1 MGERPPKVY
10 HVATTLNWFRDT
22 PSESFSGITV
32 IQNARVLGAD
42 VNFAQL
48 LATSFRFLSRP
59 ITFTQRAR
67 GGYGHVFNATVP
79 DFPGYSGFV
88 VKLQKSTP
96 DAVRGLAAAETLKD
110 CEIANF
116 KVFEVMYKVTNSAGE
131 TRDEN
136 YLVTF
141 MEKLDADCS
150 RLVLAND
157 AELTQFT
164 AFLSK
169 LLQCLLKN
177 KMTFTDMK
185 PQNIGYRRNQFGNLQ
200 FRLLDLDGTDQFVGT
215 YPMTAHWSDR
225 RFPTNTKGF
234 NAKQQQ
240 TIYAVAVTWLLI
252 YANVTE
258 ERENIRKLLKYKSFK
273 KFKKFEK
280 ITEYDSW
287 DSQSPESWDSQSPEY
302 PVETVPN
309 PEYLDP
315 GQREKALGQIR
326 GRNWDETFTSLVQRV
341 MNFLREAE
349 TLRLRTSLR
358 EYN

>member
-1 MGERPPKVY
+1 MGERPPEVY
-10 HVATTLNWFRDT
+10 HVATTLNWFRDA
-22 PSESFSGITV
+22 PSESFSEITV
-32 IQNARVLGAD
+32 IRTAHVSGED
-42 VNFAQL
+42 PNFEQL
-48 LATSFRFLSRP
+48 LAASFRFQGHP
-59 ITFTQRAR
+59 ITFTKRAR

-79 DFPGYSGFV
+79 GIPGDSRFV

-96 DAVRGLAAAETLKD
+96 DAVRGLAAAQTLKD

-116 KVFEVMYKVTNSAGE
+116 KVFEVMYKVTNSALKI
-131 TRDEN
+131 RDEN

-141 MEKLDADCS
+141 MEKLDADCWG
-150 RLVLAND
+150 LVLAND

-240 TIYAVAVTWLLI
+240 TIYAVAVTELLM
-252 YANVTE
+252 YANSTE
-258 ERENIRKLLKYKSFK
+258 ERQNIHNLLKYKSFK
-273 KFKKFEK
+273 KFMTRIIPNLK
-280 ITEYDSW
+280 YD
-287 DSQSPESWDSQSPEY
+287 PRDSQSPEY
-302 PVETVPN
+302 LVKTVPS
-309 PEYLDP
+309 PEYFDP
-315 GQREKALGQIR
+315 RRREKELRTIR
-326 GRNWDETFTSLVQRV
+326 GRIFDPPTFKGRVQKV
-341 MNFLREAE
+341 MDLLYDAELLRR
-349 TLRLRTSLR
+349 TLRGQDRVL
-358 EYN
+358 EYI